1 MIHPSKLASCL
12 AKALFLQKEK
22 EKGYWEAMVLTTK
35 IAIIDDHQL
44 FREGVKRIL
53 EFERTF
59 EVVAEGDDGSEALAI
74 VEKYKPDVVIMDIN
88 MPHMNGVEAT
98 RTLVEK
104 YPQTKV
110 IILSIHDDENY
121 VMHALQTGARGYLL
135 KEMDADALIEAVRVV
150 ADGGSYLHPKVT
162 HSLVREYRRLVETEE
177 KENAGSGGTTYLHMI
192 EVRRPLH
199 LLTRRECEVLQML
212 ADGKSNRGIGE
223 GLFISEKTVKN
234 HVSNIL
240 QKMNVNDRTQAVV
253 VAIKNGWVEVK

>member
-1 MIHPSKLASCL
+1 M
-12 AKALFLQKEK
+12 
-22 EKGYWEAMVLTTK
+22 TTK
-35 IAIIDDHQL
+35 IVIIDDHQL

-53 EFERTF
+53 EFEKSF
-59 EVVAEGDDGSEALAI
+59 QVVAEGDDGSEALGL
-74 VEKYKPDVVIMDIN
+74 VQENLPDVVIMDIN
-88 MPHMNGVEAT
+88 MPQMNGVEAT
-98 RTLVEK
+98 RELIEK
-104 YPQTKV
+104 YPDTKV

-121 VMHALQTGARGYLL
+121 VTHALKTGARGYLL

-162 HSLVREYRRLVETEE
+162 HNLVNEYRKLA
-177 KENAGSGGTTYLHMI
+177 AGVGGGGGYMPTLEI
-192 EVRRPLH
+192 RRPLH

-223 GLFISEKTVKN
+223 ALFISEKTVKN

-253 VAIKNGWVEVK
+253 VAIKNGWVEVR

>member
-1 MIHPSKLASCL
+1 M
-12 AKALFLQKEK
+12 
-22 EKGYWEAMVLTTK
+22 TTK

-53 EFERTF
+53 DFEPNF
-59 EVVAEGDDGSEALAI
+59 EVVAEGDDGSDALTL
-74 VEKYKPDVVIMDIN
+74 VETYHPDVIIMDIN
-88 MPHMNGVEAT
+88 MPKINGVEAT
-98 RTLVEK
+98 RELIDH
-104 YPQTKV
+104 YPDAKV
-110 IILSIHDDENY
+110 LILSIHDDENY
-121 VMHALQTGARGYLL
+121 VSHALKTGATGYLL
-135 KEMDADALIEAVRVV
+135 KEMDADALIDAVKVV

-162 HSLVREYRRLVETEE
+162 HNLVKEFRRLAINDGASEE
-177 KENAGSGGTTYLHMI
+177 NGQFHQT

-223 GLFISEKTVKN
+223 ALFISEKTVKN

-253 VAIKNGWVEVK
+253 EAIKNGWVFVN